1 MVGNGI
7 VHGHAKS
14 KGKFR
19 ARRELRGKT
28 DLDKSKNNNDSK
40 NREQRQYHHVARLE
54 HSPNLLRTFSVPT
67 HGTFNT
73 LRIRTKKEGIHRILK
88 YEVSAP
94 VSTILTHSVD
104 NNDIDDNDDEE
115 KNNDENLRCRKG
127 FNESLPV
134 DSDPCSG
141 SEALTHAWPEKNL
154 VQSGRISFSSF
165 PRRVSGDPRRV
176 EKTRIFD
183 CTDKAQIH
191 SLVT

>member
-1 MVGNGI
+1 M
-7 VHGHAKS
+7 
-14 KGKFR
+14 
-19 ARRELRGKT
+19 
-28 DLDKSKNNNDSK
+28 
-40 NREQRQYHHVARLE
+40 
-54 HSPNLLRTFSVPT
+54 
-67 HGTFNT
+67 
-73 LRIRTKKEGIHRILK
+73 RIRTKKEGIHRILK